1 MLPGGGFFLL
11 FVYLSYTVNS
21 VMITGFGPIELILL
35 CAYSLALV
43 IQELSKLEFGLVAFV
58 D

>member
-43 IQELSKLEFGLVAFV
+43 IQELS
-58 D
+58 